1 MHNLFITLML
11 RTKVNIVIVM
21 SKYFFA
27 WVNETDNRI
36 ASLDENFKY
45 KMWNDRNNYTG
56 NRVRATA
63 NSFIKLG

>member
-21 SKYFFA
+21 SKYFFV

-36 ASLDENFKY
+36 ASLDEKF
-45 KMWNDRNNYTG
+45 
-56 NRVRATA
+56 
-63 NSFIKLG
+63 SI